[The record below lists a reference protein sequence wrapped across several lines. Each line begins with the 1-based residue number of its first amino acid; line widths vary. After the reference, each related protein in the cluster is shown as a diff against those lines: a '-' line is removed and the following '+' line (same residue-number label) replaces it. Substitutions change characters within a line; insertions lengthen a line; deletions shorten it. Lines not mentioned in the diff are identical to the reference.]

1 MISRS
6 NYIAITLIMC
16 VVLLMFQLTG
26 ISENVLMNTGENLY
40 AAEAVPEEQIALE
53 KESYEQLVAELQV
66 ASGNEDTVGL
76 VGEEDEACLSVGN
89 SWCAAQKREYCY
101 YKNLEEAVG
110 DENGAGFLIID
121 GTSLESEEDVR
132 NLEELS
138 VQGRHVVV
146 SQLPDTETLEEN
158 EGLLRTL
165 GILEIVEDAVSV
177 DGFKLFAGLVIGGE
191 TVYMDYRQ
199 DMPYVRLDDSV
210 TAYAVAQSED
220 NWIQD
225 VDNEDLPAI
234 IWRYAPGEG
243 KVYVVNGDYLTGQTG
258 AGLLTGFAADCEE
271 LYIYPV
277 VNAQVS
283 VVENYPVLA
292 DENSEL
298 MEREYGQ
305 ESSIVFRDILWPSIV
320 AVFYDTEDALTVT
333 SALRLDY
340 SKDGE
345 LNDSLLQYYFEQITK
360 ETGEIGISGYQ
371 ESDIPLEDK
380 LKQDLEIYEEVLP
393 DYVIRTFQAG
403 GLEEEDYEEFV
414 GEGRLLSDVDT
425 VLTDYDENSQ
435 DMFFSYLDNEV
446 IQLPIYMDSQV
457 MENEDDFRSRCL
469 QTAYGYYGTAID
481 TAKVI
486 YPESVEDSW
495 NIMSNVWSRNY
506 RPYRVPFEC
515 FEKTTATE
523 ADRRV
528 RNYLALDYETERIE
542 DTIRLNTDSPD
553 GDCYFI
559 IRLHGEEISEITG
572 GTYEEIE
579 NGWYMLTVTETSA
592 EITLEQTN
600 HADYYIK

>member
-1 MISRS
+1 MISRA
-6 NYIAITLIMC
+6 NYITITLIMC
-16 VVLLMFQLTG
+16 VVLLMFQFTG
-26 ISENVLMNTGENLY
+26 ISENVLMNTGENIY
-40 AAEAVPEEQIALE
+40 AAEAVPEEQIGIE
-53 KESYEQLVAELQV
+53 KEQYENLAENLYV
-66 ASGNEDTVGL
+66 TSGDENTVGL
-76 VGEEDEACLSVGN
+76 VGGENEACLAVGRN
-89 SWCAAQKREYCY
+89 WCTAQKREYCY
-101 YKNLEEAVG
+101 YENLDEAVR

-121 GTSLESEEDVR
+121 GSSLESEEDVQ
-132 NLEELS
+132 NLESLS
-138 VQGRHVVV
+138 LQGRDLVV
-146 SQLPDTETLEEN
+146 SGLPGPAALEEN
-158 EGLLRTL
+158 EDLLNAM
-165 GILEIVEDAVSV
+165 GILEIRENEITV
-177 DGFKLFAGLVIGGE
+177 DGFKLFAGLMLGGE
-191 TVYMDYRQ
+191 ADYLEYEQ
-199 DMPYVRLDDSV
+199 EVPYVRLGDSV
-210 TAYAVAQSED
+210 TAYAVARSED
-220 NWIQD
+220 DWLQD
-225 VDNEDLPAI
+225 IDNEDLPAI

-271 LYIYPV
+271 TYIYPI

-320 AVFYDTEDALTVT
+320 AVYYDTDDAMTVT

-340 SKDGE
+340 NEDEKLD
-345 LNDSLLQYYFEQITK
+345 DSLLQYYFEQITK

-371 ESDIPLEDK
+371 ESDIPLADK
-380 LKQDLEIYEEVLP
+380 LEQDLEMYEEVLP
-393 DYVIRTFQAG
+393 DYEIRTFQAG
-403 GLEEEDYEEFV
+403 GLEENEYAGLV

-425 VLTDYDENSQ
+425 VLTDYDESSQ
-435 DMFFSYLDNEV
+435 EMFFSYLDNEV
-446 IQLPIYMDSQV
+446 IKLPIYMDGRT
-457 MENEDDFRSRCL
+457 MENADDFRSRCL

-486 YPESVEDSW
+486 YPESAKDSW
-495 NIMSNVWSRNY
+495 NIMSNEWSRNY

-528 RNYLALDYETERIE
+528 RNYLALDYEMERND
-542 DTIRLNTDSPD
+542 DTIHINTDSPD
-553 GDCYFI
+553 GDSYFVL
-559 IRLHGEEISEITG
+559 RLHGEEISEITG

-579 NGWYMLTVTETSA
+579 NGWYMITVAEKSA